1 MMSELDDLLRQ
12 KAELETRIQEVMAG
26 QIDRLKLEFAD
37 LAYKLREIGGL
48 PNAVESVFTNKAGT
62 FNSYRVMRV
71 KKA

>member
-1 MMSELDDLLRQ
+1 
-12 KAELETRIQEVMAG
+12 MAG